1 MKVWCFNCYGVCVA
15 RLEEGRIDDYN
26 ARHPLAHEKIVFWK
40 E

>member
-15 RLEEGRIDDYN
+15 YLKVEDIAKWNETHRIHSK
-26 ARHPLAHEKIVFWK
+26 RIVDWK